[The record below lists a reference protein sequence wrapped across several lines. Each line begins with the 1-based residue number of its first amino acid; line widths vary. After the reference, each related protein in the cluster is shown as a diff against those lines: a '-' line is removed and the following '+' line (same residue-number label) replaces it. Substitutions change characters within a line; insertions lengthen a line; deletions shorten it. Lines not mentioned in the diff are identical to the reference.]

1 MANKYELLI
10 KTNYYK
16 ELGQSQGNGVHKD
29 YVVKSLDNGESILAF
44 YFRGQF
50 YFYVGPGEERRM
62 VEKKKIEVADLQTVE
77 RNPDVFFSYVD
88 PFIDWYIETCI
99 TEDNTAKCLCPAID
113 K

>member
-1 MANKYELLI
+1 
-10 KTNYYK
+10 
-16 ELGQSQGNGVHKD
+16 
-29 YVVKSLDNGESILAF
+29 
-44 YFRGQF
+44 
-50 YFYVGPGEERRM
+50 M